1 MCSCQE
7 IYAFKYARKDRL
19 QSYRCKLNIAL
30 KTEIITKQKA
40 NGIDGKWN
48 TFQVSDLSVI
58 VRENQ
63 TDLKKANGRG
73 SAKLL
78 HTNIIASLG
87 GLMHKYTKQSSWT
100 VFVLEIQ
107 VALCITPSGAIFIS
121 KFY

>member
-48 TFQVSDLSVI
+48 TFQVSDLKTSLVFYFPVSCCLDYNFPILRLIYIPRFLRILESVPQC
-58 VRENQ
+58 N
-63 TDLKKANGRG
+63 D
-73 SAKLL
+73 
-78 HTNIIASLG
+78 
-87 GLMHKYTKQSSWT
+87 
-100 VFVLEIQ
+100 
-107 VALCITPSGAIFIS
+107 
-121 KFY
+121 KF